1 MSKKANPTTIGLFMV
16 IGLVLGVAGL
26 ILFGSGKLFSRQHRF
41 ILYFDASLKGLNPG
55 APVKLRGVT
64 VGSVV
69 EVLIAHNQAAND
81 YSMPVIIDIDQELL
95 QARSDRR
102 LEAGSADLFAA
113 LVQKGLRGKLDAE
126 SLVTGVLYVE
136 LEIVSHAPPPVLHQ
150 LKPEYHEIP
159 TMPTTIQ
166 GLIANL
172 ASFDIKGLSDKLNAL
187 LTRLDTSISEF
198 NMPDL
203 NRGLTNLIASLD
215 RIIGSP
221 DLTNSLAGLRLTLED
236 TRALVRK
243 LDGRVDPLAD
253 SVTNTLNQA
262 QQTLAQMRRGVEQL
276 NGLVAPDAPLQNN
289 LSTALD
295 ELGSAARA
303 IADLAQFLQRHPNA
317 LITGKK
323 TPQAKP

>member
-1 MSKKANPTTIGLFMV
+1 MSKKANPTTIGLFIV
-16 IGLVLGVAGL
+16 IGLVLAVAGL
-26 ILFGSGKLFSRQHRF
+26 ILFSSGKLFSKQHRY

-69 EVLIAHNQAAND
+69 EVLIAHNQAATD
-81 YSMPVIIDIDQELL
+81 YSMPVIIDIDQKLL

-102 LEAGSADLFAA
+102 LEAGSAELFEA

-150 LKPEYHEIP
+150 LQPEYREIP

-172 ASFDIKGLSDKLNAL
+172 ASLDIKGLSDKLNAL
-187 LTRLDTSISEF
+187 LTRLDNSISEL

-203 NRGLTNLIASLD
+203 NRGLTNLIASVD
-215 RIIGSP
+215 RVIGSP

-236 TRALVRK
+236 ARALVRK

-253 SVTNTLNQA
+253 SMTNTLDQA
-262 QQTLAQMRRGVEQL
+262 QQTLAQLRRGVEQL
-276 NGLVAPDAPLQNN
+276 SGLVAPDAPLQNN

-295 ELGSAARA
+295 ELGRAARA
-303 IADLAQFLQRHPNA
+303 IADLAQFLERHPNA

-323 TPQAKP
+323 TFPAKP